1 MSNIMIVQTKSYI
14 GSNKKQRDTLKALG
28 LGKIEDSVVKENSKV
43 ILGMVSK
50 VSHLLKIE
58 NIK

>member
-1 MSNIMIVQTKSYI
+1 MSNLKTDQIRSHI

-28 LGKIEDSVVKENSKV
+28 LGKIGDSVVKEDSKV
-43 ILGMVSK
+43 TLGMISK

-58 NIK
+58 NI

>member
-1 MSNIMIVQTKSYI
+1 MIVQTKSYI

-28 LGKIEDSVVKENSKV
+28 LGNIGDSVVKENSKV